1 MIEMKASEIASV
13 ISGALHGDDLTI
25 TGDAQI
31 QSGSC
36 IEGSIFFALKG
47 ERVDGIDFVE
57 DAFSRGAT
65 LAITNRAIS
74 QRCIVVDNVQV
85 ALTDLARYVRNQLT
99 DLAVIGITG
108 SQGKTT
114 TKELLASVL
123 SHHGETVAP
132 RGNFNNELGVPLTLL
147 RCTDK
152 TRYCVVEMGARHI
165 GDISTLAEIA
175 KPSIGLVLRVA
186 AAHIGEFGSIENIAK
201 AKSEL
206 ITSLPEDGIAIIGSY
221 DPFTKAMASLHQG
234 KVLSFGE
241 SAEDDVRA
249 ADIELRDGKPHFDL
263 VTEEGRSPVA
273 LRLYGVHQIS
283 NALAAATVAH
293 ALGFSADEIAN
304 ALSLADSH
312 AQWRM
317 DVRELTDLT
326 LINDSYNAS
335 PDSMKAALSTLA
347 HLSQERGGESWAF
360 LGAMAE
366 LGDHSTD
373 LHAEIGSYAESL
385 HIDHLVAIA
394 SPAYAQSI
402 SDGSQLATHL
412 VADFAEAMEI
422 FSHVHRGDVIL
433 CKGSRS
439 AKLEI
444 LAEEIVKNW
453 ARRCES
459 EMEG

>member
-1 MIEMKASEIASV
+1 MIEIKASEIAA
-13 ISGALHGDDLTI
+13 IIGGTLHGDDVNVS
-25 TGDAQI
+25 GDAQI

-36 IEGSIFFALKG
+36 VAGSIFFALKG
-47 ERVDGIDFVE
+47 ERVDGADFVQ
-57 DAFSRGAT
+57 DAFSRGAS
-65 LAITNRAIS
+65 LAITNRVVA
-74 QRCIVVDNVQV
+74 QRCIVVADVQK

-99 DLAVIGITG
+99 GLTVIGITG

-114 TKELLASVL
+114 TKELLASIL
-123 SHHGETVAP
+123 SHHGTTIAP

-147 RCTDK
+147 RCTEK

-165 GDISTLAEIA
+165 GDISALADIA
-175 KPSIGLVLRVA
+175 KPSIGMVLRVA

-206 ITSLPEDGIAIIGSY
+206 ITSLPADGIAVVGSY
-221 DPFTKAMASLHQG
+221 DEYTKAMSTLHKG
-234 KVLSFGE
+234 TVFTFGE
-241 SAEDDVRA
+241 GAEADVRA

-273 LRLYGVHQIS
+273 LRLFGAHQIS

-293 ALGFSADEIAN
+293 ALGFTADEIAN
-304 ALSLADSH
+304 ALSLAESH
-312 AQWRM
+312 AEWRM
-317 DVRELTDLT
+317 DVRELADLT

-366 LGDHSTD
+366 LGDHSES
-373 LHAEIGSYAESL
+373 LHAVVGQYAESI
-385 HIDHLVAIA
+385 HIDHLIAIA
-394 SPAYAQSI
+394 SPSYSHLI
-402 SDGSQLATHL
+402 SDSSQLAIHL
-412 VADFAEAMEI
+412 VADFEEAMEI

-439 AKLEI
+439 AGLEI
-444 LAEEIVKNW
+444 LAAEIERSW
-453 ARRCES
+453 RQRSES
-459 EMEG
+459 EKEG

>member
-1 MIEMKASEIASV
+1 
-13 ISGALHGDDLTI
+13 
-25 TGDAQI
+25 GDAQI

-36 IEGSIFFALKG
+36 VAGSIFFALKG
-47 ERVDGIDFVE
+47 ERVDGADFAQ

-65 LAITNRAIS
+65 LAITNRVIA
-74 QRCIVVDNVQV
+74 QRCIVVADVQE

-99 DLAVIGITG
+99 SLTVIGITG

-114 TKELLASVL
+114 TKELLASIL
-123 SHHGETVAP
+123 SHHGTTIAP

-147 RCTDK
+147 RCTEK
-152 TRYCVVEMGARHI
+152 TRFCVVEMGARHI
-165 GDISTLAEIA
+165 GDISALADIA
-175 KPSIGLVLRVA
+175 KPSIGMVLRVA

-206 ITSLPEDGIAIIGSY
+206 ITSLPTDGIAVVGSY
-221 DPFTKAMASLHQG
+221 DQYTKAMSSLHRG
-234 KVLSFGE
+234 TVFTFGE
-241 SAEDDVRA
+241 DGEADVRA

-273 LRLYGVHQIS
+273 LRLFGAHQIS

-293 ALGFSADEIAN
+293 ALGFTTDEIAN
-304 ALSLADSH
+304 ALSLAESQ
-312 AQWRM
+312 AEWRM
-317 DVRELTDLT
+317 DVRELADLT

-366 LGDHSTD
+366 LGDYSES
-373 LHAEIGSYAESL
+373 LHAEVGRYAESI
-385 HIDHLVAIA
+385 HIDHLIAIA
-394 SPAYAQSI
+394 SPSYSHLI
-402 SDGSQLATHL
+402 SDSSQLAIHH

-439 AKLEI
+439 AGLEI
-444 LAEEIVKNW
+444 LAAEIERSW
-453 ARRCES
+453 RQRSES
-459 EMEG
+459 EKEG